1 MGRFRSRT
9 VRALG
14 LGFWNVLGRGC
25 GCRCGCGCGGGVGEL
40 EFWEVWE
47 GRRKGEEEMGNGKR
61 GKAELMFEVWVE
73 EFGICLGLVGL
84 A

>member
-1 MGRFRSRT
+1 M
-9 VRALG
+9 
-14 LGFWNVLGRGC
+14 
-25 GCRCGCGCGGGVGEL
+25 GEL

-47 GRRKGEEEMGNGKR
+47 GRRKGEEETGNGKR